1 MILPNNSN
9 EFQNLAEAARAM
21 PPATSARRAQSLYFP
36 NDYRNI
42 DHCVTFQVKKF
53 ERVTRTS
60 ALANDQTLVNPNRNT
75 NASRLLTTITLPMPS
90 IFNTEYG
97 VEYDDAKQISSVGE
111 LAATMASMARGGNSE
126 AAARSLGQALSQ
138 IYGAGAA
145 AGGVGSAA
153 QNAGNEILRQI
164 QGATQT
170 LTPGVA
176 GAVGLSAAAGLATN
190 ASTSAQAVIANF
202 LGVARN
208 PHKVVLF
215 QGVNFRRH
223 VFSYK
228 LSPKNINEA
237 RSIYKIIKAF
247 KYHMSPSYG
256 LGETPAAARG
266 LLAGLGFEEAGETTG
281 NITSEAGSI
290 SRAFFEYPEVFDIKF
305 QGSARN
311 NLFTIGESVLRGFT
325 VNYHPMAYPAYVRS
339 LNSPNVSSPAEVEI
353 SLTFQETDIVT
364 KEQIQQFDR

>member
-176 GAVGLSAAAGLATN
+176 GAVGLSAAGLATN